1 MVQRNINIKSNS
13 KRLRFEKRFS
23 FQPLNLQRTHKIK
36 HLQRTHKIKHPISSK
51 GTCSLQHESCVDKLD
66 GSKHAKR
73 KDRMSAALEDSQ
85 SSGSGLRCGW
95 RIVFCEVN
103 VNIIYIFFYYLYNM
117 YIYIILCIYNIYI
130 YVVWFSKSPTIFH
143 SIFQTKT
150 NTSRFYNK
158 TTTTRSPKNLQRP
171 QCGKTLVASGLR

>member
-1 MVQRNINIKSNS
+1 MVERFNRLLLVRYLDMVQRNINIKIKSNS

-66 GSKHAKR
+66 GSKHAKK

-103 VNIIYIFFYYLYNM
+103 VNIIYIYIYFIYLY
-117 YIYIILCIYNIYI
+117 ICIYI
-130 YVVWFSKSPTIFH
+130 YYIMY
-143 SIFQTKT
+143 I
-150 NTSRFYNK
+150 
-158 TTTTRSPKNLQRP
+158 
-171 QCGKTLVASGLR
+171 